1 MQPIHLPGVEIV
13 HADAHLRKPLQLEG
27 DKPSITACTE
37 RRSKDSAGG
46 ESKVSPVTAPTSVGK
61 SGDGIIITHFPPEHE
76 PHHLIK
82 FWRTI
87 ADYLSERQCDALQ
100 YECKLLALGLATR
113 VPAWVVVGDGGY
125 PSLEVALTAFERFR
139 ASNPQRRFEIR
150 LPDNGAYAT
159 GWDVL
164 GPFGDNVPGVI
175 GGGDFLGLQ
184 LDGED
189 RWNGLRIVTPE
200 VDVVYGEGS
209 CYSVVIEEGLTTIEY
224 DAFAGCTSLTSLTF
238 PEGLTTIR
246 DGAFSGC
253 TGLTSLT
260 FPEGLTTI
268 GYKAFS
274 GCTGLTS
281 LTFPEG
287 LTTIGENAFYQCT
300 NLTSVTFPA
309 GLTTIRGYAFYGCT
323 GLTSLTFAEGLTT
336 IGEYAFG
343 RCTGLTS
350 LTLPADDTYEY
361 GGNGDAQY
369 ICGGAIKREAFYG
382 CTGLASVTFPEG
394 LTNPYTERL
403 KMCVTFN
410 EITAETEIPATDI
423 QTAAEASDHF
433 IIIRKGKKK

>member
-27 DKPSITACTE
+27 DKPSITGCTE
-37 RRSKDSAGG
+37 RKDSAGG

-100 YECKLLALGLATR
+100 YECKLLARGLATR

-125 PSLEVALTAFERFR
+125 PSLEVAMTAFERFR

-175 GGGDFLGLQ
+175 GGGDFRGLQ

-200 VDVVYGEGS
+200 VVVVYGEGS
-209 CYSVVIEEGLTTIEY
+209 RYSVVIKGGRTTIGY
-224 DAFAGCTSLTSLTF
+224 DAFAW
-238 PEGLTTIR
+238 
-246 DGAFSGC
+246 C

-268 GYKAFS
+268 EERAFYE
-274 GCTGLTS
+274 CTG
-281 LTFPEG
+281 
-287 LTTIGENAFYQCT
+287 
-300 NLTSVTFPA
+300 LTSVTFPA
-309 GLTTIRGYAFYGCT
+309 GLTTIGERAFM
-323 GLTSLTFAEGLTT
+323 
-336 IGEYAFG
+336 
-343 RCTGLTS
+343 
-350 LTLPADDTYEY
+350 
-361 GGNGDAQY
+361 
-369 ICGGAIKREAFYG
+369 G

-394 LTNPYTERL
+394 LTT
-403 KMCVTFN
+403 VTFN

-433 IIIRKGKKK
+433 IIIRTPRYRRPSSSAAARRGRRVRGRGSRWCHWCH